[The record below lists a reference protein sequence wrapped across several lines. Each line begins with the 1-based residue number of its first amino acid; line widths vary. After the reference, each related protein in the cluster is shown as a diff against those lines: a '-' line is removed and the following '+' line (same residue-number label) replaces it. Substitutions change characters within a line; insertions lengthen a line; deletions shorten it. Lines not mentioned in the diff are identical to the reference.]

1 MQLREWNIFNS
12 FCQIQTLILNQD
24 SLPGMEGQLV
34 NFGPGSDPGPSGHPI
49 DPVAVVHPDL
59 GELAPFSAVVVPSV
73 GSVEELNPIER
84 KG

>member
-1 MQLREWNIFNS
+1 
-12 FCQIQTLILNQD
+12 
-24 SLPGMEGQLV
+24 MEGQLV

-59 GELAPFSAVVVPSV
+59 GELATFSAVIVPSV

-84 KG
+84 NGQKVPLLVPMSWWRTSLV